1 MVLRLPQA
9 KITVRVHAHH
19 CRFFCIVKL
28 KKKKKKKKKGKTQA
42 TVVSDTSCNF

>member
-19 CRFFCIVKL
+19 CRFFCIVTL
-28 KKKKKKKKKGKTQA
+28 KKKKKKKIGKTQA

>member
-9 KITVRVHAHH
+9 KITVCVHAHH

-28 KKKKKKKKKGKTQA
+28 KKKKKGKTQA

>member
-9 KITVRVHAHH
+9 KITVCVHAHH
-19 CRFFCIVKL
+19 CRFFCVVKL
-28 KKKKKKKKKGKTQA
+28 KKKKKKGKTQA